1 MVTNTARESAHTIVG
16 GGAGQQLDVSGWLE
30 GEQGGLMHS
39 ISTLRHW
46 LHERPQL
53 VLRLFRHVDRAHG
66 ANVLYYRSGPAAA
79 ALRKTN
85 GARLWVSRAPEGLL
99 LNLSRCGMS
108 VSYMWL
114 DELGRGDELADPDL
128 GQLAEVLS
136 LLPEEM
142 AQLLLFEISL
152 DAGFPAHRLTHSHA
166 DDLWKATQVGGDPIP
181 NEIWERPSCL
191 MFSEGEP
198 DDIHDPEPGRT
209 PVAGKPEGGEPV
221 TKVAPVDA
229 DTLSQQTAL
238 LRADAG
244 ALADRMEAFTAA
256 MRDGRLRA
264 DEALLRAV
272 LSWARE
278 RRGLASAFVEAG
290 AGTWNA
296 EQSWTEAEALT
307 GRLREEEE
315 VRHRTEREIADVT
328 LAREEARALLEN
340 LSSDLMRASVIE
352 QIADF
357 DARIA
362 RLRGDTSARV
372 KVTDVE
378 KAQREP
384 SALGDSPVPDGGGG
398 APEVDPA
405 GPQEESAPS
414 TPTTSRSSQAALK
427 TTEDGPGRVSG
438 GPEKDTEEQPGDT
451 LASAVRST
459 ASVDTDASVSTRRAS
474 DESLPEQPVAESV
487 MPFPAP
493 VPRSVD
499 VWSGDQAPVVDLVI
513 QGRLAEAYWLTRAAG
528 APDHRALALEFADA
542 AFHVSAASASELQ
555 VQTEERLETVRKRR
569 LWDDDHDTQLVLL
582 TAAVRS
588 GISARWASSVLTEHT
603 SVPGLPTPWADVL
616 DGLVQ
621 AVRMGVEIE
630 PGSLQ
635 AATAETAVDRYERI
649 ADQARQL
656 AVDLPQRKIRYQR
669 ATVVLQTLAASDGV
683 LGRSL
688 QVIENWA
695 ASEGRAGQQELL
707 ALSEA
712 YFKRLD
718 AVDRLID
725 ETDRAKRSPKQSKDD
740 IYAGARHQLRTHIK
754 SVQDL
759 LKAAVRMAEAPRAS
773 GNREVSRELKAAV
786 KAARTATAAPG
797 VGGALLGLLLRWLD
811 RSYVAE
817 ARDTWFPPPTDGLLM
832 VPGLPWRTE
841 DGRDVP
847 DLSRQET
854 FDALST
860 GLDHVDPAKA
870 LVWHREQGDLHLA
883 ARVLRQITEGG
894 FADAGLTTSQITEM
908 RQASAESSETW
919 KTRCAREHRRAQ
931 LGLARVR
938 AHNLLTRE
946 TEREFTG
953 LLLDL
958 EGEDHGGR
966 YRERLYA
973 ITAVAERLGAREQ
986 ERTDDLRQQLD
997 HVQMSEQNKVRIHE
1011 LLDRGETV
1019 AAEELL
1025 SFARRGQS
1033 LPQSAK
1039 PASEV
1044 LSRFLEGVA
1053 APDAPQSDQD
1063 GGSARWW
1070 ANHYT
1075 DGDPLVPN
1083 AEAGLQAWDRLAQ
1096 GRDERKIGRAVVSV
1110 LRLLGLS
1117 AAQPNVEEASW
1128 GVTKLSVRA
1137 DITES
1142 TPGYVAALGSQAR
1155 RTYKVV
1161 VITDELRGEGPL
1173 RHLPAS
1179 AIGANII
1186 LYTQPLGVEGR
1197 HRLAMESRGRTQQ
1210 ALVVDPAVVGWV
1222 AARAPRSFRAMQRV
1236 TLPWT
1241 GYTPYTPHVAG
1252 LVPPEVFKGRTDEMR
1267 AVIDPQGPIF
1277 LFGGRQLGKSSLLRQ
1292 AAEVF
1297 QKDDRDNRVAV
1308 YVDLMKADI
1317 GHAEPPE
1324 GIWRMLLAELKRRG
1338 VLSETIADRAP
1349 AHVIATAVQQWIETT
1364 PERRILLLAD
1374 EADAFLTADAQAVYT
1389 GGGQS
1394 TFPTVKRL
1402 QRLMEDTGRDF
1413 KVVFAGLHQVQRF
1426 NRLINVVT
1434 AHGGRDV
1441 PVGPLDPQDAVEL
1454 VEKPMAAVGLT
1465 FETRDLVWHILG
1477 LTNYQAN
1484 LLQIF
1489 CDHLVAYMQQR
1500 PMPGE
1505 GRHVPITWEDV
1516 QQVAGMEEVRGLIAE
1531 RLRYTINLED
1541 RYRVLALLIAVR
1553 SREEGHGHGYRPA
1566 ELLEHA
1572 RERWSEGF
1580 RLVTERQ
1587 LIIYLDEMVNLGL
1600 LIKLDGERVYVMRSP
1615 NVVNMLG
1622 TKPELENELRDTQ
1635 FDQPYDY
1642 DPKVARRSL
1651 GSDRR
1656 TRIQRMSP
1664 LTDGQLSD
1672 ILDHTTRTTFVPCTP
1687 ALGADLVR
1695 RGLELHV
1702 DGHDLTIVPVGP
1714 DGDLT
1719 EVITANSRRSVGSR
1733 LLFVDLRG
1741 QETSKLQRAVER
1753 LLVYTDSA
1761 RSEGPSSAPPRRY
1774 AVVLCDPE
1782 AAAGVEQAAGMVH
1795 PERWN
1800 LNSLRA
1806 WPESPFTSPDDRR
1819 NLIQVTGGW
1828 PALVELA
1835 MAKVRLGKR
1844 QQDVFQE
1851 LLSEMASP
1859 QKAEAHLRLVGL
1871 DASDVHQLT
1880 AWAQFYEEDDHRDG
1894 EAVAGPSDLQAA
1906 FVAAGLFDERDAE
1919 RALEAAEAFLA
1930 RLDRIGVLDVIEKG
1944 STLDPVTFRA
1954 LKAIGDSE

>member
-1 MVTNTARESAHTIVG
+1 M
-16 GGAGQQLDVSGWLE
+16 
-30 GEQGGLMHS
+30 
-39 ISTLRHW
+39 
-46 LHERPQL
+46 
-53 VLRLFRHVDRAHG
+53 LRLFRHLDRAHG
-66 ANVLYYRSGPAAA
+66 AGALHYRSGPAAA
-79 ALRKTN
+79 ALRKTS
-85 GARLWVSRAPEGLL
+85 GARLWVSRAPENLL
-99 LNLSRCGMS
+99 WNVSRCGLNIGCMR
-108 VSYMWL
+108 L
-114 DELGRGDELADPDL
+114 DELGRGDDLADPNADRLSELL
-128 GQLAEVLS
+128 G
-136 LLPEEM
+136 LLPTEV
-142 AQLLLFEISL
+142 AQLLLHGLSL
-152 DAGFPAHRLTHSHA
+152 HADLPAHHLTHDHA
-166 DDLWKATQVGGDPIP
+166 DDLWKATLVGGDPIP

-191 MFSEGEP
+191 IFREGEP
-198 DDIHDPEPGRT
+198 DDEHVPAPELGQT
-209 PVAGKPEGGEPV
+209 AGSGTQEDGEPV
-221 TKVAPVDA
+221 TAA
-229 DTLSQQTAL
+229 DTDALSRRTVL
-238 LRADAG
+238 LRADARE
-244 ALADRMEAFTAA
+244 LADRLDAFTAA
-256 MRDGRLRA
+256 MRDGRLGA
-264 DEALLRAV
+264 DEGLLRAV
-272 LSWARE
+272 LSWART
-278 RRGLASAFVEAG
+278 RGELAGAFAEAG
-290 AGTWNA
+290 AGAWGA
-296 EQSWTEAEALT
+296 EQDWSGAEALLE
-307 GRLREEEE
+307 RLHEEEE
-315 VRHRTEREIADVT
+315 RRREVQREIAEVAM
-328 LAREEARALLEN
+328 AREEIAALLEN
-340 LSSDLMRASVIE
+340 VTSELARANFVG
-352 QIADF
+352 QIAEY
-357 DARIA
+357 DARLA
-362 RLRGDTSARV
+362 RLRGDDQ
-372 KVTDVE
+372 VTPVVPDVE
-378 KAQREP
+378 EAHPEP
-384 SALGDSPVPDGGGG
+384 EALGDRTVSDEDEDADADTAEDRDG
-398 APEVDPA
+398 PA
-405 GPQEESAPS
+405 GPREEPAPATS
-414 TPTTSRSSQAALK
+414 TPPSAGREAEPDTAPEYAPAAAPDVPSSARRSGVAVKTAETALVRQG
-427 TTEDGPGRVSG
+427 E
-438 GPEKDTEEQPGDT
+438 GPEKGAEEQSSGAP
-451 LASAVRST
+451 
-459 ASVDTDASVSTRRAS
+459 AS
-474 DESLPEQPVAESV
+474 DVPPVAPPETDVSVPEQRVPDKFLPEEPVAENAEPSPELV
-487 MPFPAP
+487 PA
-493 VPRSVD
+493 SVD
-499 VWSGDQAPVVDLVI
+499 VWSGDRAPAVSLVAG
-513 QGRLAEAYWLTRAAG
+513 GRLAEAYWLTRAAR
-528 APDHRALALEFADA
+528 APEHRALALEFADA
-542 AFHVSAASASELQ
+542 AFHTSPTSASELQ
-555 VQTEERLETVRKRR
+555 VQTEERLEAVRKQHP
-569 LWDDDHDTQLVLL
+569 WDDDHDAHLVLL

-603 SVPGLPTPWADVL
+603 SVPGLSEPWAGVL

-621 AVRMGVEIE
+621 AVLMGTEIE

-635 AATAETAVDRYERI
+635 STTAETAADRYERI

-656 AVDLPQRKIRYQR
+656 AVDLPKRKIRYQR

-688 QVIENWA
+688 QAIENWA
-695 ASEGRAGQQELL
+695 ASEGRTGQQELI
-707 ALSEA
+707 ALSEEH
-712 YFKRLD
+712 FKRLD

-725 ETDRAKRSPKQSKDD
+725 ETDRAKRSPKQSRDD
-740 IYAGARHQLRTHIK
+740 IYAGARQQLRMHVK

-759 LKAAVRMAEAPRAS
+759 LKAAVRVAETPRSS
-773 GNREVSRELKAAV
+773 GNREVSRVFKAAV
-786 KAARTATAAPG
+786 EAARTAVPVPG
-797 VGGALLGLLLRWLD
+797 VGGALLGLLLQWLD
-811 RSYVAE
+811 RSYTPEV
-817 ARDTWFPPPTDGLLM
+817 RDTWFPPPSDGLLM
-832 VPGLPWRTE
+832 VPGLPWRTQ
-841 DGRDVP
+841 DGRDLP
-847 DLSRQET
+847 DLSHRET
-854 FDALST
+854 FGALSA
-860 GLDHVDPAKA
+860 GLGPADPVKA
-870 LVWHREQGDLHLA
+870 FLWHREQGDLHLA
-883 ARVLRQITEGG
+883 ARVLERTAEEGG
-894 FADAGLTTSQITEM
+894 ADVGLPPSQVAEL
-908 RQASAESSETW
+908 RQGLGTATETW
-919 KTRCAREHRRAQ
+919 RTRCVVEHRRAQ

-953 LLLDL
+953 SLLDL
-958 EGEDHGGR
+958 ESEDHGGR
-966 YRERLYA
+966 YRERLDA
-973 ITAVAERLGAREQ
+973 ITAVAERLSTLEQ
-986 ERTDDLRQQLD
+986 EKTDDLRRQLD
-997 HVQMSEQNKVRIHE
+997 QVQMSEQDKARILE

-1025 SFARRGQS
+1025 SFARRGQ
-1033 LPQSAK
+1033 PMPGPAR
-1039 PASEV
+1039 PASDV
-1044 LSRFLEGVA
+1044 LSRFLAGVA
-1053 APDAPQSDQD
+1053 DLRAPKSDQD

-1070 ANHYT
+1070 ATHYA
-1075 DGDPLVPN
+1075 DGDTLVPN
-1083 AEAGLQAWDRLAQ
+1083 AEAGLEAWDRLAR

-1117 AAQPNVEEASW
+1117 AAPPNVEEASW

-1142 TPGYVAALGSQAR
+1142 TPGYVAALGSQSR
-1155 RTYKVV
+1155 RSYKVV

-1197 HRLAMESRGRTQQ
+1197 RRLAMESRGRTQQ
-1210 ALVVDPAVVGWV
+1210 ALVVDPAVIGWV
-1222 AARAPRSFRAMQRV
+1222 AARAPRSFRAVQRV

-1267 AVIDPQGPIF
+1267 AAIDPQGPIF

-1292 AAEVF
+1292 AVEVF
-1297 QKDDRDNRVAV
+1297 QKDDKNNRIAV

-1324 GIWRMLLAELKRRG
+1324 GIWRMLLTELKRRG

-1349 AHVIATAVQQWIETT
+1349 ASVIAAAVQQWIEAA

-1454 VEKPMAAVGLT
+1454 VEKPMAAVGLA

-1500 PMPGE
+1500 PMPTE

-1553 SREEGHGHGYRPA
+1553 SLEEGHGHGYRPA

-1572 RERWSEGF
+1572 RERWSDGF
-1580 RLVTERQ
+1580 RLVTEHQ

-1600 LIKLDGERVYVMRSP
+1600 LIKLDGERVYAMRSP

-1622 TKPELENELRDTQ
+1622 TKAELENELRDTQ

-1656 TRIQRMSP
+1656 TRVQRMSP

-1672 ILDHTTRTTFVPCTP
+1672 ILDHQTRTTLVPCTP

-1695 RGLELHV
+1695 RGLELHI
-1702 DGHDLTIVPVGP
+1702 DGHGLTIVPVGP
-1714 DGDLT
+1714 EDDLT
-1719 EVITANSRRSVGSR
+1719 DAVTANSRRGGGSR

-1741 QETSKLQRAVER
+1741 KDADRLQKAVER

-1761 RSEGPSSAPPRRY
+1761 RGEGASSAPPRRY
-1774 AVVLCDPE
+1774 AVVLCDPD
-1782 AAAGVEQAAGMVH
+1782 AAAGVEQAAGVVH

-1819 NLIQVTGGW
+1819 NLIRVTGGW
-1828 PALVELA
+1828 PVLVELA

-1851 LLSEMASP
+1851 LLIEMASP
-1859 QKAEAHLRLVGL
+1859 QKAAAHLQLAGLVP
-1871 DASDVHQLT
+1871 SDVTRLT
-1880 AWAQFYEEDDHRDG
+1880 AWAQFYEEDDHRAG
-1894 EAVAGPSDLQAA
+1894 EAVTGPGDLQAA
-1906 FVAAGLFDERDAE
+1906 FVAAGLFDESDAE
-1919 RALEAAEAFLA
+1919 QALEAAEQFLA
-1930 RLDRIGVLDVIEKG
+1930 RLDRIGVLDVIEEG

-1954 LKAIGDSE
+1954 LKAIGDSR